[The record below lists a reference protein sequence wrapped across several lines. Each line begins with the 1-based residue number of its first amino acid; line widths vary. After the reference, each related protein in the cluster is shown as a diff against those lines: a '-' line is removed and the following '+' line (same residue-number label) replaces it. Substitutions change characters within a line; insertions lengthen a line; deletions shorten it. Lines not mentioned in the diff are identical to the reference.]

1 MTNATAEA
9 ILAFDFFYSDHIHT
23 HTNTQTLKQ
32 THTHTDSYVIL
43 NNQTG
48 FLHVIINCIVK
59 EITQNTY
66 THKENLNSDLN

>member
-1 MTNATAEA
+1 
-9 ILAFDFFYSDHIHT
+9 
-23 HTNTQTLKQ
+23 LKQ
-32 THTHTDSYVIL
+32 TQTHTDSYVIL